1 MQNPINLVVVDLL
14 MQNAINLIG
23 WLVILNTI
31 NLEGVV
37 SKL

>member
-31 NLEGVV
+31 NLEGVA
-37 SKL
+37 STA